1 MIAPIREPNHW
12 SDGPSEAL
20 RRARR
25 IVAEALL
32 PTRNDQVAATRR
44 VPAWQAWLFAAW
56 VTGTASWYLMN
67 LLGR

>member
-32 PTRNDQVAATRR
+32 PPSREQHNAPRR

-56 VTGTASWYLMN
+56 VTGTAGWYLMN
-67 LLGR
+67 LLAR